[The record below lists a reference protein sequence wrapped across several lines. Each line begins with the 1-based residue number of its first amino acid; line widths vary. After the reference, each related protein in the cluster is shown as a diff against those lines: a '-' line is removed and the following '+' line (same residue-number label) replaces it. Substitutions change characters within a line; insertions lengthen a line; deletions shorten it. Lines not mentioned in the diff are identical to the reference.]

1 MRKLVP
7 VLFGLGGF
15 LLVAGLVAA
24 LWAPGTVKKTPL
36 DVNSTT
42 KLSGT
47 VEKLN
52 VATGQ
57 LESNPVQAASVTKA
71 DSKVSDGSVV
81 AFTNSTC
88 LVIAKDDV
96 PQCVDGKDP
105 RLVSAST
112 DVFATNRETALAVNS
127 SKYLPSDATDHQG
140 VVNKWPFDA
149 QKKTYPYWDGTAGK
163 AVDATFD
170 RTATIKGLP
179 VYVYKIDVSDAPIDI
194 AEGVRGTYSDVKEIA
209 VDPRTGTII
218 DQQERQQR
226 ALDSGQK
233 VLDLK
238 LAFTDAQVAKNV
250 ADTNDN
256 IKQLDLVTK
265 TVPLVGI
272 IGGLVL
278 LVAGALLL
286 VLGRRSRSTGRTS
299 TAPGGVSL
307 SKA

>member
-1 MRKLVP
+1 MRKFVP

-42 KLSGT
+42 RLSGQAQ
-47 VEKLN
+47 KLN
-52 VATGQ
+52 TASGQ
-57 LESNPVQAASVTKA
+57 LESNAVKATSITKA

-88 LVIAKDDV
+88 LVIDTGNPPA
-96 PQCVDGKDP
+96 CVDGKDP
-105 RLVSAST
+105 RLISAST
-112 DVFATNRETALAVNS
+112 DVFATDRKTALSVNS
-127 SKYLPSDATDHQG
+127 SKYLPSDATPHQG

-149 QKKTYPYWDGTAGK
+149 QKRTYAYWDGTAGK
-163 AVDATFD
+163 AVDATFK
-170 RTATIKGLP
+170 RTATVRGLET
-179 VYVYKIDVSDAPIDI
+179 YVYDVSVSQAPIDI
-194 AEGVRGTYSDVKEIA
+194 AEGIKGTYDDSKQIY

-218 DQQERQQR
+218 DQKDSQQR

-238 LAFTDAQVAKNV
+238 LDFTDQQVAANV
-250 ADTNDN
+250 KDTQDN
-256 IKQLDLVTK
+256 IKQLDLVTR

-272 IGGLVL
+272 VGGLVCL
-278 LVAGALLL
+278 AAAVVLL
-286 VLGRRSRSTGRTS
+286 VLRRRRD
-299 TAPGGVSL
+299 
-307 SKA
+307 